1 MKPTLFFFFCLLIN
15 YSVGQANA
23 SAKFIS
29 EFSFTQ
35 LNGGV
40 VLVQATLDTISQKFN
55 FILDTGSGGISLDST
70 TAAEF
75 NISHVPSGR
84 TITGIAGTRKVDY
97 ARYRKLNF
105 PGLTVD
111 SLDFYINNY
120 EILTGVYGIKIDGII
135 GYSFLSRYVVR
146 LDYDSLKMAVYT
158 PGKIKYPSGGTLLS
172 PLFTAL
178 PIQELTLKDKRKVKG
193 KFFIDTGAGLCMLV
207 GQRFEE
213 DSSLVKDKR
222 KPVTIQVQGLGG
234 KKEMGLTII
243 QKVSIGPYTFRKVP
257 TNILDDEFNALSY
270 PFVGGVIGNDI
281 LHRFN
286 TILNYPNKEIHIIP
300 NSHYHDDFD
309 YSYTGINMYVEEGV
323 IFADDVMENSPADKA
338 GLKKDDVIMGVNGN
352 FSNDV
357 SVYKK
362 MMGTPGQKVQVV
374 VMRNEAPLI
383 IYIKVGRIY

>member
-1 MKPTLFFFFCLLIN
+1 MKTTLFLFFCLAIN
-15 YSVGQANA
+15 YCVGQVTA
-23 SAKFIS
+23 SAKFLS

-40 VLVQATLDTISQKFN
+40 VLVQATIDTISQKFN

-70 TAAEF
+70 TAEEF

-97 ARYRKLNF
+97 ARHLRLHL
-105 PGLTVD
+105 PGLVVD

-135 GYSFLSRYVVR
+135 GYSFFSRYVVK

-172 PLFTAL
+172 PIFTTL
-178 PIQELTLKDKRKVKG
+178 PVQDLQLKDKRRIKG
-193 KFFIDTGAGLCMLV
+193 KFYIDTGAGLCMLLAK
-207 GQRFEE
+207 RFEE
-213 DSSLVKDKR
+213 DSSLFNEKR
-222 KPVTIQVQGLGG
+222 KRVTIQVQGFGG
-234 KKEMGLTII
+234 KIEMGLTII
-243 QKVSIGPYTFRKVP
+243 QKVTIGPYTFRKVP

-286 TILNYPNKEIHIIP
+286 VIFNYPKKEIHLIP
-300 NSHYHDDFD
+300 NSHYYDDFD
-309 YSYTGINMYVEEGV
+309 YSYTGINMYVEQGI
-323 IFADDVMENSPADKA
+323 IFADDVMKNSPADEA
-338 GLKKDDVIMGVNGN
+338 GVKKDDIIIGVGGN

-357 SVYKK
+357 GVYKK
-362 MMGTPGQKVQVV
+362 LMGTPGQRVQLVV
-374 VMRNEAPLI
+374 IRNEEPLI
-383 IYIKVGRIY
+383 LFIKVGRIY